1 MPETQPD
8 TQSRVDVVSMTP
20 SQIAHE
26 LSKHVIGQNEA
37 VRRMALL
44 ARHTA
49 VSLAS
54 AGMTRM
60 GPPNLLTRTA
70 PTLLIGPT
78 GTGKTLL
85 ARCTANLLGLPWV
98 YENLCDQSETG
109 FVGRSVTDILL
120 SVIQAAGGSIPRAE
134 AGSLVL
140 CDELDKVR
148 KKPSVTGADVS
159 GVGVQR
165 SLLALADASPVPVLI
180 PDGRRG
186 HTVTVRTS
194 GMWLI
199 FAGSFADGL
208 AKIVAER
215 ARGRGRRIGFGA
227 GEGRREQRL
236 REGELLAQVT
246 EEDLIAFGML
256 PELIGRIP
264 EIIVLNDL
272 GPEELRRILTDCVDG
287 PLQRADTLAAREG
300 VEIRWTPRLLDRI
313 AAEAYASGLGARSL
327 SSAIS
332 MVTRKLM
339 YELPDVVR
347 RRNASGMLLVELDED
362 ALQDDGAYRI
372 VRRRKEV

>member
-1 MPETQPD
+1 
-8 TQSRVDVVSMTP
+8 
-20 SQIAHE
+20 
-26 LSKHVIGQNEA
+26 
-37 VRRMALL
+37 
-44 ARHTA
+44 
-49 VSLAS
+49 
-54 AGMTRM
+54 M
-60 GPPNLLTRTA
+60 GPPNPLTRTA
-70 PTLLIGPT
+70 PTLLLGPT

-85 ARCTANLLGLPWV
+85 ARTAANLLGLPWV
-98 YENLCDQSETG
+98 YENLCDQTEAG
-109 FVGRSVTDILL
+109 FVGRSIADIVL
-120 SVIQAAGGSIPRAE
+120 SAIQATGGNIPRAE
-134 AGSLVL
+134 AGSVVL

-165 SLLALADASPVPVLI
+165 GLLALADASSVPVLV

-186 HTVTVRTS
+186 RTVTVRTS

-208 AKIVAER
+208 AGLIAQRV
-215 ARGRGRRIGFGA
+215 RGQRRRIGFGDDA
-227 GEGRREQRL
+227 TQRERRL
-236 REGELLAQVT
+236 REGELLAHVT

-256 PELIGRIP
+256 PELVGRIP

-272 GPEELRRILTDCVDG
+272 GPEQLRRILTDAVDG
-287 PLQRADTLAAREG
+287 PLRRAEMLAAREN

-327 SSAIS
+327 SPAIAR
-332 MVTRKLM
+332 VTRRLM

-347 RRNASGMLLVELDED
+347 KRGSSAMLLVELDEP
-362 ALQDDGAYRI
+362 ALEDDGRYRI